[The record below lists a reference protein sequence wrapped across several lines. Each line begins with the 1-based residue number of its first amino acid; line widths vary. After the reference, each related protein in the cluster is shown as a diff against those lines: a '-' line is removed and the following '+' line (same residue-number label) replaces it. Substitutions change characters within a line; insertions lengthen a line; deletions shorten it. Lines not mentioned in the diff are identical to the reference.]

1 MRWTLEVIEVMSGLK
16 VLNSVMYEMLL
27 VLVLGPLFLVWLGFI
42 LAADL
47 EVVQCMVPGN
57 V

>member
-1 MRWTLEVIEVMSGLK
+1 MRWTLGVIEVMSGLK
-16 VLNSVMYEMLL
+16 VLNSEMYEMML

-42 LAADL
+42 LAVDSE
-47 EVVQCMVPGN
+47 EVQFMDPEN

>member
-1 MRWTLEVIEVMSGLK
+1 MRWALGVIDVMSGLK

-42 LAADL
+42 LAVDPE
-47 EVVQCMVPGN
+47 EVQFMDPEN

>member
-1 MRWTLEVIEVMSGLK
+1 MRWTLGVIEVMSGLK

-27 VLVLGPLFLVWLGFI
+27 VPVLGPLFLVWLGFI
-42 LAADL
+42 LAAGL
-47 EVVQCMVPGN
+47 EVVQVMDPEN